1 RKAFAKSM
9 GSQRNRLSRDA
20 GFTLI
25 EMLIAGFVFALI
37 MGALTAYF
45 VNSTRG
51 NRAMETVSN
60 RQQEL
65 EAAVNVMT
73 YDVALAGYK
82 GTTPDEVAREF
93 ANPSLVVT
101 KASGPNNSDR
111 LQIRYFEDSH
121 RLFGADETCGSPCL
135 VTYEVAED
143 AGTVNLY
150 RQEGSDPEKG
160 IVQEVEHFKVIQYIL
175 RDGSQLDVT
184 SATPV
189 PSNLAALNIEI
200 AFATGGLWRFPV
212 GLNN

>member
-1 RKAFAKSM
+1 M
-9 GSQRNRLSRDA
+9 GRQPTALNRQA
-20 GFTLI
+20 GFTLV

-37 MGALTAYF
+37 LGALTAYF
-45 VNSTRG
+45 VNATRG
-51 NRAMETVSN
+51 NSAMETISN

-82 GTTPDEVAREF
+82 GTTPTEVAREF
-93 ANPSLVVT
+93 SNPSLVVT
-101 KASGPNNSDR
+101 KASGPNDSDR
-111 LQIRYFEDSH
+111 LQVRYFEDSN

-143 AGTVNLY
+143 GGTVNLY
-150 RQEGSDPEKG
+150 RQEGADPERG

-175 RDGSQLDVT
+175 RDGSQIDIT
-184 SATPV
+184 STTPV

-212 GLNN
+212 GLNNEQE